1 MSMVTSARIATGAEI
16 DQPATTAANSS
27 TSPMVGISSSV
38 ENNRLTINSARVSGY
53 KVNFETSSPSL
64 AVNSNKGSIIHK
76 RRTPVTTRYKTSELA
91 ASGMRRYQKTLPTT
105 PKHSA
110 T

>member
-64 AVNSNKGSIIHK
+64 AVNSNKGRIIHK
-76 RRTPVTTRYKTSELA
+76 RRTPVNTRYNTSELA
-91 ASGMRRYQKTLPTT
+91 GDGREW
-105 PKHSA
+105 
-110 T
+110 